1 MIISFFSEHGP
12 MQWALLGFLLLIVE
26 MLMPA
31 TFFMWFGLAALVV
44 ALVNLAVDLPFLAD
58 VVLFAVTAFV
68 LVAIYRRGKF
78 ERHVEDSDRP
88 LLNRRTEQMIGQIHA
103 LIEPI
108 ENGRGRLQ
116 IGDAFWRV
124 TGPDLPAGQRVKII
138 GVHDLVLE
146 VREA

>member
-1 MIISFFSEHGP
+1 MIISFFSEHGA

-26 MLMPA
+26 MIMPA
-31 TFFMWFGLAALVV
+31 TFFMWFGLAALAV
-44 ALVNLAVDLPFLAD
+44 ALVNLAFDLPFLAD
-58 VVLFAVTAFV
+58 VILFAVTAFA
-68 LVAIYRRGKF
+68 LVAIYRRGKR

-88 LLNRRTEQMIGQIHA
+88 LLNRRTEQMIGQIHT

-116 IGDAFWRV
+116 IGDAYWRV

-138 GVHDLVLE
+138 GVRDLVLE
-146 VREA
+146 VRED

>member
-1 MIISFFSEHGP
+1 MILSFFSEHGP
-12 MQWALLGFLLLIVE
+12 MQWALLGFVLLIVE

-31 TFFMWFGLAALVV
+31 TFFMWFGLAALAV

-58 VVLFAVTAFV
+58 VILFAVMAFV
-68 LVAIYRRGKF
+68 LVAIYRRGKV

-88 LLNRRTEQMIGQIHA
+88 LLNRRTEQLIGEVHTLA
-103 LIEPI
+103 EPL

-116 IGDAFWRV
+116 IGDAYWRI
-124 TGPDLPAGQRVKII
+124 TGPDLPAGQRVRII
-138 GVHDLVLE
+138 GVRDLVLE